1 MFSLQPCNN
10 ANNRATIPCI
20 TSIKKSRRDSTA
32 RDSLANFVNAHTQRT
47 RNTLRISLRSRLA
60 RYLED
65 DASSWCEDARIKYD
79 GINIDDACPGERVQ
93 LEIRGKKPV
102 GRAGKGE
109 RRESYM
115 SERWEKEREREKK
128 RVRARRVSRSRDPR
142 CDGVIGYELTGAKGP
157 SRVPRCG
164 ADLEGVNWSR
174 GRNRFITKREERRRR
189 DFARTARTT
198 LRIRR
203 CLFCACTHTLCYSLL
218 SLARLPLRCLSSFFF
233 ISPCAARGR

>member
-10 ANNRATIPCI
+10 PNNRATIPCI

-32 RDSLANFVNAHTQRT
+32 RDSLVNFVNAHTQRT

-115 SERWEKEREREKK
+115 SERWEKEREKK

-218 SLARLPLRCLSSFFF
+218 SLARLPLRCLSSFF

>member
-1 MFSLQPCNN
+1 M
-10 ANNRATIPCI
+10 
-20 TSIKKSRRDSTA
+20 
-32 RDSLANFVNAHTQRT
+32 
-47 RNTLRISLRSRLA
+47 
-60 RYLED
+60 E
-65 DASSWCEDARIKYD
+65 
-79 GINIDDACPGERVQ
+79 ER
-93 LEIRGKKPV
+93 
-102 GRAGKGE
+102 
-109 RRESYM
+109 
-115 SERWEKEREREKK
+115 EKEKGGNHTRASDGRKRERKK

-203 CLFCACTHTLCYSLL
+203 RDLLLPAAFFARAHTLYVTRSYP
-218 SLARLPLRCLSSFFF
+218 SPAFRSVVSAAFF

>member
-1 MFSLQPCNN
+1 MSRGTS
-10 ANNRATIPCI
+10 AIRDTGEEARWKSGKRRKEGIIHERAM
-20 TSIKKSRRDSTA
+20 
-32 RDSLANFVNAHTQRT
+32 
-47 RNTLRISLRSRLA
+47 
-60 RYLED
+60 
-65 DASSWCEDARIKYD
+65 
-79 GINIDDACPGERVQ
+79 G
-93 LEIRGKKPV
+93 
-102 GRAGKGE
+102 
-109 RRESYM
+109 
-115 SERWEKEREREKK
+115 EREREKK

-203 CLFCACTHTLCYSLL
+203 DLLLPAAFFARAHTLYVTRSYPSPAFRSVVSAAFLFRPAQHVDDERSRDTAVPSFVSPANRTEPRHSLSLL
-218 SLARLPLRCLSSFFF
+218 RSLSLSTSFC
-233 ISPCAARGR
+233 SVSST

>member
-1 MFSLQPCNN
+1 MSRGTS
-10 ANNRATIPCI
+10 AIRDTGEEARWKSGKRRKEGIIHERAM
-20 TSIKKSRRDSTA
+20 
-32 RDSLANFVNAHTQRT
+32 
-47 RNTLRISLRSRLA
+47 
-60 RYLED
+60 
-65 DASSWCEDARIKYD
+65 
-79 GINIDDACPGERVQ
+79 G
-93 LEIRGKKPV
+93 
-102 GRAGKGE
+102 
-109 RRESYM
+109 
-115 SERWEKEREREKK
+115 ERERERKK

-203 CLFCACTHTLCYSLL
+203 DLLLPAAFFARAHTHFMLLALIPRPPSAPLSQQFFFYFALRSTWTMREVETPLYLPSYLRQTVPNHAATLCLSFVLSPFLHLSAACLL
-218 SLARLPLRCLSSFFF
+218 HRNLARLRSVVLREYVHDNRDAQSMMM
-233 ISPCAARGR
+233 